1 MYRGHCF
8 GNVFG
13 MYDVIICNWN
23 IYSWFVYKFTL
34 KCILFSL
41 MGVSEICVMEW
52 VIIYTYCF
60 VCIPI
65 TGCGG
70 YIQVVKKIIKMKKT
84 KQKHK
89 MMFLVTKQL
98 VAKKK

>member
-1 MYRGHCF
+1 MYRGHNF

-13 MYDVIICNWN
+13 MYDIICNWN

-34 KCILFSL
+34 AGVLFCL
-41 MGVSEICVMEW
+41 MVVSETCITEK
-52 VIIYTYCF
+52 VIIYIS
-60 VCIPI
+60 CIPI

-70 YIQVVKKIIKMKKT
+70 YIQVVTKFIKMKKT
-84 KQKHK
+84 KQKYK
-89 MMFLVTKQL
+89 MKFLVTKQL